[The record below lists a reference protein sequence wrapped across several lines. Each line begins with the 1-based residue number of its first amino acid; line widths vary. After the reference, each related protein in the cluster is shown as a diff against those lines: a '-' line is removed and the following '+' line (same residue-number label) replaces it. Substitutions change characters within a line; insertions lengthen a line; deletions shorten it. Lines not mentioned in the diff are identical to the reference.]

1 MIKYT
6 FYDGNGNQIEKHKGV
21 VLEKKDKNEIFNKLQ
36 TNEEIQL
43 NIQRLS
49 ENYVAEKTKL
59 VFNSVKHCPKI
70 FIMDFICQEKD
81 ISLDAENYA
90 NTFDYGNPH
99 DLAVKSNE
107 LEDFYIERQG
117 KIQNRLNTMK
127 YSRAEREYW
136 DKKKLI

>member
-1 MIKYT
+1 MWR
-6 FYDGNGNQIEKHKGV
+6 
-21 VLEKKDKNEIFNKLQ
+21 KKNKTGFQ
-36 TNEEIQL
+36 F
-43 NIQRLS
+43 S
-49 ENYVAEKTKL
+49 EAL
-59 VFNSVKHCPKI
+59 P
-70 FIMDFICQEKD
+70 KD
-81 ISLDAENYA
+81 IYYGFYMPREGYFYWIAENYA

-136 DKKKLI
+136 DKKS